1 MRETQSKKRKAV
13 LLKIIIYTVTV
24 IMLYNFLIIGLT
36 TITDKKDTSILGFR
50 AYIITTESMKP
61 NINPGDIVIIKEVTE
76 EKLNINDVVTVKT
89 ENGINTHRIIKIEST
104 PEKRY
109 VIKGDNNN
117 VEDENTVGISQ
128 VLGKKILKISFMGQ
142 IAKAL
147 QDEVYIII
155 IVIIVLQVF
164 IQYQNKQEKNRIR
177 REKKES
183 EDEKYKK
190 NNS

>member
-24 IMLYNFLIIGLT
+24 IMLYNFLIIVL

-76 EKLNINDVVTVKT
+76 EKLNVNDVVTVKT

-128 VLGKKILKISFMGQ
+128 VLGKKILKIPYMGK

-177 REKKES
+177 REKKEG

>member
-1 MRETQSKKRKAV
+1 MKETQSKKRKAV

-76 EKLNINDVVTVKT
+76 EKLNVNDVVTVKT

-128 VLGKKILKISFMGQ
+128 VLGKKILKIPYMGK

-164 IQYQNKQEKNRIR
+164 IQYQNKQEKRTGYVWNLNKVLR
-177 REKKES
+177 RMKKS
-183 EDEKYKK
+183 
-190 NNS
+190 